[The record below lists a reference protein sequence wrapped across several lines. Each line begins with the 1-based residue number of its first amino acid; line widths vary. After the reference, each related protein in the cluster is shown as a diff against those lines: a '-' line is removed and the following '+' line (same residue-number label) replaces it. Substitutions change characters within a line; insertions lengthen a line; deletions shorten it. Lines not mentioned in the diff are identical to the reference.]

1 MNGLTTKRVV
11 NIKVDTT
18 SKVNLVNKLGLMK
31 AKNSVKLLSKSDL
44 GKTKFFEIREDKQVY
59 KTIIERIK
67 KMNVFEFKI
76 LREVGKYKKE
86 YYETFKDF
94 EVLLSNLTVN
104 EFVFLRNIL
113 RNINSKTEIKFV

>member
-1 MNGLTTKRVV
+1 MNGLTMKKVA

-18 SKVNLVNKLGLMK
+18 SKVNLVNKLGLK
-31 AKNSVKLLSKSDL
+31 GAKNSVELLNKSDL
-44 GKTKFFEIREDKQVY
+44 GKTKHFCIGKDKQVN

-67 KMNVFEFKI
+67 KMNVYEFTI
-76 LREVGKYKKE
+76 LREVGKYKKK

-113 RNINSKTEIKFV
+113 RNINSTTEIKFV